1 MARRGRWPRYVTV
14 AERREAAAQK
24 ARQLAADGHQVQP
37 VSVTGTAIANTF
49 WGKAWCKHLE
59 QFSDYSNRLPR
70 GRSYVRN
77 GSVIHLEIKTGE
89 IIALVGGSSTYRI
102 SISIQPLAAD
112 TWAAL
117 KTKCAG
123 SISSALELLQ
133 GNISS
138 NTMLAV
144 CDRDN
149 GLFPSPQE
157 IQLSCDCPDWAT
169 LCKHLAAVLYGV
181 GARLDES
188 PELLFRLRGVDY
200 EELIGVDLAIEMT
213 SAESELTGDLSDIFG
228 IEIDDSIDVN
238 MELLQDTGSTSKRK
252 KTLAKVRK
260 KQNSKKKPAPKKTS
274 HSKNLTKK
282 IAKVN
287 SAKKPLSSSEMI
299 NISRGIRASHIKAL
313 RKLHSLS
320 VAEFAMLLNV
330 SSTTISNWEHKAGVL
345 NFQTVSRRSLEKA
358 FSMTSKQV
366 QQRLKRINN

>member
-1 MARRGRWPRYVTV
+1 
-14 AERREAAAQK
+14 
-24 ARQLAADGHQVQP
+24 
-37 VSVTGTAIANTF
+37 
-49 WGKAWCKHLE
+49 
-59 QFSDYSNRLPR
+59 
-70 GRSYVRN
+70 
-77 GSVIHLEIKTGE
+77 
-89 IIALVGGSSTYRI
+89 
-102 SISIQPLAAD
+102 
-112 TWAAL
+112 
-117 KTKCAG
+117 
-123 SISSALELLQ
+123 
-133 GNISS
+133 
-138 NTMLAV
+138 MLAV

-238 MELLQDTGSTSKRK
+238 IELLQDTGSTSKRK

-260 KQNSKKKPAPKKTS
+260 KQNSIKKPASKKTS
-274 HSKNLTKK
+274 LSKKLNKK
-282 IAKVN
+282 IANVN
-287 SAKKPLSSSEMI
+287 SAKKPLSSSELI

-330 SSTTISNWEHKAGVL
+330 SSTTISNWERKAGVL
-345 NFQTVSRRSLEKA
+345 NLQTVSRRSLEKA

-366 QQRLKRINN
+366 QQRLKRIKN

>member
-1 MARRGRWPRYVTV
+1 MAGRDRWPRYVSV

-24 ARQLAADGHQVQP
+24 AKQLAADGHQVQP

-228 IEIDDSIDVN
+228 IEIDDTIDVN
-238 MELLQDTGSTSKRK
+238 MELLQDTGGTSKRK
-252 KTLAKVRK
+252 NSLAKVRK
-260 KQNSKKKPAPKKTS
+260 KQNSKKKPASKKTS
-274 HSKNLTKK
+274 LSKKPTRK

-287 SAKKPLSSSEMI
+287 SAKKPLSSSELI

-330 SSTTISNWEHKAGVL
+330 SSTTISNWERKAGIL
-345 NFQTVSRRSLEKA
+345 NLQTASRQSLEKA
-358 FSMTSKQV
+358 FSMTSKQMK
-366 QQRLKRINN
+366 QRLKRINN